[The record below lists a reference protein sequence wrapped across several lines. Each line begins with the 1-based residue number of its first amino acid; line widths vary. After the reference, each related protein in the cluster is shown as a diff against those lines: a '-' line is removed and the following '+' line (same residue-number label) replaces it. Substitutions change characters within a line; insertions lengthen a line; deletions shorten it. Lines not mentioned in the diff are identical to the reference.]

1 MICYTSIRLFLIT
14 LAKFWLHP
22 SREVIYSGME
32 HQTADQKKRPN
43 LYNRVLD
50 AISESLGVVSGF
62 AILLMVALVTFN
74 VITRKLFA
82 WSIKGFYEILEMNG
96 AVLYAFGLVY
106 CAVRGQHIVM
116 TLLVNR
122 LKGTT
127 RKVFNWLT
135 RIIIF
140 AFCALFAY
148 TGAEITMQKL
158 NQLTFELDIPVYP
171 FRFAV
176 VLAFVLLALL
186 ILGGKEIGREG
197 E

>member
-1 MICYTSIRLFLIT
+1 M
-14 LAKFWLHP
+14 
-22 SREVIYSGME
+22 
-32 HQTADQKKRPN
+32 
-43 LYNRVLD
+43 
-50 AISESLGVVSGF
+50 ISESLGTVSGI

-82 WSIKGFYEILEMNG
+82 WSIPGFYEILEMIG

-116 TLLVNR
+116 NMVVNR
-122 LKGTT
+122 LKGAA
-127 RKVFNWLT
+127 RKVVDWLT
-135 RIIIF
+135 RVIVF
-140 AFCALFAY
+140 VFCALFAY

-158 NQLTFELDIPVYP
+158 DQVTFELDIPVYP